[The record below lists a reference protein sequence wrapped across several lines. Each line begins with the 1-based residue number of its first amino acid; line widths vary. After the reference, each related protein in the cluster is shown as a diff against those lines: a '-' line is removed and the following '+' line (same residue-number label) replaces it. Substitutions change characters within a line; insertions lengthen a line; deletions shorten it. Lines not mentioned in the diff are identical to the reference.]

1 MKKMITILISTLLCL
16 TAVSFAGDI
25 KLPPITEKTLE
36 NGLEIII
43 IENHELPVVYFNMV
57 MASGSICDKPGKEG
71 LANFTANMIS
81 KGTETRTAV
90 GIAEEIDFVGG
101 SLTGSADRDAIYI
114 NSGVLVRHFDVA
126 LNLLSDII
134 INPVFS
140 DEEIERLRKKTL
152 SEIIQSKDNPSKV
165 CANAFDTELFGSHP
179 YGHPLAGTKES
190 LEEIGRDDVVGFYD
204 TYFRPNNS
212 FLVIAGDIEPVAA
225 IERVSEFFDNWE
237 KKSIPQTHVTS
248 PAAVE
253 GKRVLLIDTPDATQT
268 YIRFGNFGITRQ
280 SDDYY
285 SFMVMNYILGSGVS
299 FINRLMQQVRDEA
312 GLTYDIR
319 TVNEFN
325 ILPGAYYCNTFTEND
340 STLRA
345 IDAAMRIMKDMAEN
359 PVSDDEYKNAVSFY
373 TGYYPTTLETP
384 SRVAR
389 EIIKV
394 KLYDLPLSY
403 IEDFTKN
410 ILEVKK
416 SDVLDI
422 AEKIIDTENIV
433 FVVVS
438 KAKDVQKDLETLG
451 PVTVKNI
458 NDL

>member
-1 MKKMITILISTLLCL
+1 MKRIIAILIV
-16 TAVSFAGDI
+16 AVFCSPAFTFAGEI
-25 KLPPITEKTLE
+25 KLPPITEKTLD
-36 NGLEIII
+36 NGLEIIV
-43 IENHELPVVYFNMV
+43 IENHELPVVYFKMV
-57 MASGSICDKPGKEG
+57 MAAGSLCDPPDKEG
-71 LANFTANMIS
+71 LANFTAEMIS

-90 GIAEEIDFVGG
+90 QIAEEIDFVGG
-101 SLTGSADRDAIYI
+101 SLTGSADRDAVYI

-134 INPVFS
+134 LNPVFS
-140 DEEIERLRKKTL
+140 DEEIERLSKKTL

-179 YGHPLAGTKES
+179 YGHPLIGTKES
-190 LEEIGRDDVVGFYD
+190 LEAIDRDDVIGFYD

-212 FLVIAGDIEPVAA
+212 FLIIAGDIEPGEA
-225 IERVSEFFDNWE
+225 ISRVSGILGDWQR
-237 KKSIPQTHVTS
+237 KSIPQFHVTS

-253 GKRVLLIDTPDATQT
+253 GKRVLLIDKPDATQT
-268 YIRFGNFGITRQ
+268 YIRFGNFGMIRQ
-280 SDDYY
+280 GDDYY

-299 FINRLMQQVRDEA
+299 FVNRLMQQVRDEA

-325 ILPGAYYCNTFTEND
+325 TLPGAFYCNTFTEND

-345 IDAAMRIMKDMAEN
+345 INAALSIMKDMAEN
-359 PVSDDEYKNAVSFY
+359 PVSDEEYKNAISFY

-394 KLYDLPLSY
+394 KLYDFPISY
-403 IEDFTKN
+403 IEDFTTN
-410 ILEVKK
+410 IRKVKK
-416 SDVLDI
+416 SDILDI
-422 AEKIIDTENIV
+422 AKKIIDTENIV

-438 KAKDVQKDLETLG
+438 KAADVQEDLKTLG
-451 PVTVKNI
+451 PVKVMNI